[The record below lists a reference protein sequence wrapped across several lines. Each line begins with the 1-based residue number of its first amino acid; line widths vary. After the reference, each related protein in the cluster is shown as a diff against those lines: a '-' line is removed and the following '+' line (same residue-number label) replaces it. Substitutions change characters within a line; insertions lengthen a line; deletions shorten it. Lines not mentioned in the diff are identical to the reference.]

1 MSDWGD
7 EEGTWSE
14 EENNEKKIESQV
26 FPKEDFYGFV
36 AKGDLVAARK
46 LFICERE
53 NLHEIDTTEFIQFI
67 QNQNWPKITAD
78 GSTQPES
85 LKTLFLLELGSKN
98 MSQHEIQRALFEFA
112 MNGNRDYLSA
122 LLDLQIDPNLTDA
135 IGQSAVHFANHVEIV
150 KVLRLAGVGLKII
163 F

>member
-14 EENNEKKIESQV
+14 EENNEIKVECQE
-26 FPKEDFYGFV
+26 FPKEDFYGFIG
-36 AKGDLVAARK
+36 KGDLVAARK

-53 NLHEIDTTEFIQFI
+53 NFRNIDTTEFIEFI
-67 QNQNWPKITAD
+67 QNQIWPKIRAD

-85 LKTLFLLELGSKN
+85 IKTLFLLELGSKN
-98 MSQHEIQRALFEFA
+98 IAKHKIQEALFEFT

-122 LLDLQIDPNLTDA
+122 LLDLQIDPNLTDV
-135 IGQSAVHFANHVEIV
+135 IGHSAVHFANHVEIL
-150 KVLRLAGVGLKII
+150 KVLRLAGVGLEI
-163 F
+163 